1 VHVLWYP
8 SNNVKPRKRVPV
20 VNNQIPS
27 EPVHVIEWY
36 DVPTID
42 EIIAEKQAKE
52 KQQKNVAR
60 DSKKKTEEEKW
71 NQIDEKLEEDCRP
84 VVTKTSLSDV
94 SYSPTPLTA
103 SHPRLDVAQEKLVI
117 ADVVIEHIHPKQL
130 SPKRVIEPKEVK
142 REEDIS
148 IIISEKSTPKRIPLS
163 KKSIRK
169 QNTISDNTVSN
180 KTKIERKSSPKKK
193 TNTLSPQKKKREL
206 SIAEIKKE
214 RKTDEDFIARAA
226 HELRFWKAK
235 LKQEATEAAQE
246 EERRAKAAR
255 RNTASRLR
263 WWDSMIGIR
272 NHEVCWLRENK
283 TWKLNVESRPLKLI
297 RRSSPRTVPISKTQL
312 DQKFAKEEYISS
324 DLRKSMSKI
333 RQKMQLSAANSLS
346 TRTAGDKVSRPLS
359 SKSNRKINAW
369 KTDLKVNIEG
379 GNPGDRVSAKML
391 HQIGDWIN
399 LTPSPRESL
408 GKSGGP

>member
-163 KKSIRK
+163 RRAYA
-169 QNTISDNTVSN
+169 N
-180 KTKIERKSSPKKK
+180 KTPSQTIPSLTKQRSKGRVRRKRKRTLCRRKRRNASCPLQKLRKNVRRTK
-193 TNTLSPQKKKREL
+193 TLS
-206 SIAEIKKE
+206 
-214 RKTDEDFIARAA
+214 
-226 HELRFWKAK
+226 HEL
-235 LKQEATEAAQE
+235 L
-246 EERRAKAAR
+246 
-255 RNTASRLR
+255 
-263 WWDSMIGIR
+263 
-272 NHEVCWLRENK
+272 
-283 TWKLNVESRPLKLI
+283 
-297 RRSSPRTVPISKTQL
+297 
-312 DQKFAKEEYISS
+312 
-324 DLRKSMSKI
+324 MS
-333 RQKMQLSAANSLS
+333 
-346 TRTAGDKVSRPLS
+346 
-359 SKSNRKINAW
+359 
-369 KTDLKVNIEG
+369 
-379 GNPGDRVSAKML
+379 
-391 HQIGDWIN
+391 
-399 LTPSPRESL
+399 
-408 GKSGGP
+408 